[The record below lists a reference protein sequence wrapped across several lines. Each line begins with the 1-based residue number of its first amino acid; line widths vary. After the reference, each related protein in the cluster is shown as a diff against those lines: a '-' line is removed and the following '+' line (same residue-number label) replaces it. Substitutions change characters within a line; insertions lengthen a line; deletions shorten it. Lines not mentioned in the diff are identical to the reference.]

1 MLSKLFSLGVESV
14 NGYSVIVELDISNGI
29 PAFDIVGLPD
39 TTVRESRERV
49 RSAIKNSGYM
59 FPMQRITVNLAPAD
73 RKKEGAVY
81 DLPIALA
88 VLQSSGQLMMLGF
101 ENTAFI
107 GELSLDG
114 HIREVN
120 GALPMIL
127 AAAEEGYDAIVIP
140 KGNVPEAE
148 VVSNIKIIVA
158 EDIAGLCAVL
168 QGRAKP
174 EYVTARPFEKLR
186 EQEDY
191 SVDFSMVRGQ
201 RIAKRALEVAAAGG
215 HNVLMIGPPGSGK
228 TMLARAMVSIMP
240 DITFEEAIE
249 VNKIHSVAGA
259 EKSSRKFITRRPF
272 RSPHHTASSVSLTG
286 GGMKLYP
293 GEISLAHL
301 GILFLDELP
310 EFQRIALEALRQP
323 LEDGVI
329 TISRANGTAQFPAR
343 VMLLASMNPCPCGNF
358 GSSVQ
363 ECRCTSYQIE
373 RYLNR
378 VSGPLIDRIDVQIE
392 VDAVPYDD
400 LTGKSSEEP
409 SADIKDRVEAARALQ
424 RERFADD
431 GIFFNAQMDA
441 RAINKYCTIDKDAS
455 AFMKSVY
462 TQLKLS
468 ARAHS
473 RILKMSRTIADLAG
487 SSEITVEHLAE
498 AVNYRS
504 LDRKYWGR

>member
-1 MLSKLFSLGVESV
+1 
-14 NGYSVIVELDISNGI
+14 
-29 PAFDIVGLPD
+29 
-39 TTVRESRERV
+39 
-49 RSAIKNSGYM
+49 
-59 FPMQRITVNLAPAD
+59 
-73 RKKEGAVY
+73 
-81 DLPIALA
+81 
-88 VLQSSGQLMMLGF
+88 
-101 ENTAFI
+101 
-107 GELSLDG
+107 
-114 HIREVN
+114 
-120 GALPMIL
+120 
-127 AAAEEGYDAIVIP
+127 
-140 KGNVPEAE
+140 
-148 VVSNIKIIVA
+148 
-158 EDIAGLCAVL
+158 
-168 QGRAKP
+168 
-174 EYVTARPFEKLR
+174 
-186 EQEDY
+186 
-191 SVDFSMVRGQ
+191 
-201 RIAKRALEVAAAGG
+201 
-215 HNVLMIGPPGSGK
+215 
-228 TMLARAMVSIMP
+228 
-240 DITFEEAIE
+240 
-249 VNKIHSVAGA
+249 
-259 EKSSRKFITRRPF
+259 
-272 RSPHHTASSVSLTG
+272 
-286 GGMKLYP
+286 MKLYP

-363 ECRCTSYQIE
+363 ECRCTPYQIE

-378 VSGPLIDRIDVQIE
+378 VSGPLIDRVDVQIE

-409 SADIKDRVEAARALQ
+409 SADIKSRVEAARALQ

-441 RAINKYCTIDKDAS
+441 RAINKYCKVGTEAAS
-455 AFMKSVY
+455 FMKSVY

-487 SSEITVEHLAE
+487 SREITVEHLAE